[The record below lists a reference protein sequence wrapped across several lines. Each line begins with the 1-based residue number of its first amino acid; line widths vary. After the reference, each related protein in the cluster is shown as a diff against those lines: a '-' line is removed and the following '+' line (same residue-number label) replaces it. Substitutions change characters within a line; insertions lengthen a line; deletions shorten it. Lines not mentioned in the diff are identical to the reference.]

1 MDPIR
6 MVDLKKQYD
15 FLEEEVA
22 LAMREVLDSTAF
34 INGPMVQAFQKDLE
48 QYLNAR

>member
-22 LAMREVLDSTAF
+22 LAMREVLDSTA
-34 INGPMVQAFQKDLE
+34 L
-48 QYLNAR
+48 Y